1 MKVLSSFESEMEAV
15 AAVISVVVEADSH
28 LIQFNFNFKSFVLL
42 HKFHFTQTFDFIFIA
57 YFNESFWKMWKNT
70 PNTKVQS
77 WGGGGGDVRK
87 RKKKKKCNLI

>member
-57 YFNESFWKMWKNT
+57 YFNESF
-70 PNTKVQS
+70 
-77 WGGGGGDVRK
+77 RK
-87 RKKKKKCNLI
+87 CGKTHQIRKSRVGRRRRRRC